1 MPISPKR
8 SIWPGLR
15 GRNRHWKGA
24 ERPMAHSRSSPGIRI
39 GIDLGG
45 TKIAA
50 VAMRNDGTVCAE
62 QRIRTPR
69 GDYSA
74 TLAAIAQIV
83 VSLEKAANCS
93 GATVGI
99 GVPGA
104 VSARTGTIKNANSEW
119 LNGRDLRG
127 DLGHFLDRPVR
138 TANDADCFAI
148 SEAQDGAGAGAA
160 TVFGIILGTGC
171 GGGIV
176 IDGKLL
182 TGPNAIAGE
191 WGHNPLPWPDVAAG
205 TAELPGPDC
214 YCGKTGCIE
223 TFLSGPGFAARHKE
237 QSGQSLTPEQ
247 IVTQARQGNADCG
260 DSLGRYIDRLARAT
274 ATVINILDPHCIV
287 LGGGMS
293 NIAELVT
300 EVPRLWPRYVFS
312 DRIDTVL
319 SAARHGDASGVRGAA
334 WLWPAS

>member
-1 MPISPKR
+1 M
-8 SIWPGLR
+8 
-15 GRNRHWKGA
+15 
-24 ERPMAHSRSSPGIRI
+24 RI

-45 TKIAA
+45 TKIEAIA
-50 VAMRNDGTVCAE
+50 LDGHGNERARK
-62 QRIRTPR
+62 RIASPR
-69 GDYSA
+69 GDYAATIAAIRDLVA
-74 TLAAIAQIV
+74 TLEA
-83 VSLEKAANCS
+83 ET
-93 GATVGI
+93 GERGTVGI
-99 GVPGA
+99 GMPGA
-104 VSARTGTIKNANSEW
+104 ISPATGLVKNANSTW
-119 LNGRDLRG
+119 LIGHPFGRDLEEA
-127 DLGHFLDRPVR
+127 LGREVR
-138 TANDADCFAI
+138 LANDADCFAL
-148 SEAQDGAGAGAA
+148 SEATDGAAAGAA
-160 TVFGIILGTGC
+160 SVFGVILGTGV

-176 IDGKLL
+176 INGALL
-182 TGPNAIAGE
+182 SGPNAIAGE
-191 WGHNPLPWPDVAAG
+191 WGHNSLPFVLPD
-205 TAELPGPDC
+205 EMPGPDC

>member
-1 MPISPKR
+1 
-8 SIWPGLR
+8 
-15 GRNRHWKGA
+15 
-24 ERPMAHSRSSPGIRI
+24 MAHSRSSPGIRI

-50 VAMRNDGTVCAE
+50 VAMRHDGTICA
-62 QRIRTPR
+62 QRRRQTPR
-69 GDYSA
+69 GDYTA
-74 TLAAIAQIV
+74 TLDIIAQIV
-83 VSLEKAANCS
+83 AELEAATNCWE
-93 GATVGI
+93 AKIGI
-99 GVPGA
+99 GLPGA
-104 VSARTGTIKNANSEW
+104 VSAITGTIKNANSEW

-127 DLGHFLDRPVR
+127 DLEHLLNRPVR

-148 SEAQDGAGAGAA
+148 SEAQDGAGASAA

-176 IDGKLL
+176 IEGKLL

-191 WGHNPLPWPDVAAG
+191 WGHNPLPWPDAAAG
-205 TAELPGPDC
+205 MGELPGPDC

-237 QSGQSLTPEQ
+237 LSGQNLPPEQ
-247 IVTQARQGNADCG
+247 IIAQARQGNTDCG
-260 DSLGRYIDRLARAT
+260 ESLARYIDRLARAT
-274 ATVINILDPHCIV
+274 ASVINILDPHCIV

-293 NIAELVT
+293 NIAELVA
-300 EVPRLWPRYVFS
+300 EVPRLWPRHVFS
-312 DRIDTVL
+312 DRIDTALKV
-319 SAARHGDASGVRGAA
+319 ARHGDASGVRGAA